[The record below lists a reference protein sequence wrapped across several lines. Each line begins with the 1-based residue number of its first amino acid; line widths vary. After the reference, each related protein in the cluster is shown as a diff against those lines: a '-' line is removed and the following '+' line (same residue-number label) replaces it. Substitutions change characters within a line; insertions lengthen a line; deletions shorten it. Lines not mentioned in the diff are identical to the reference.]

1 MSPVLVAVL
10 LVAAQ
15 RLAELVVA
23 RRNTARL
30 LAEGAVE
37 HAPGHYPL
45 IVALH
50 AAWLATLPMVVPPDR
65 WPSLPWLLL
74 FIALQPLRVWVIAS
88 LGGRWTTRILVLPGA
103 APVRRGPYR
112 WLRHPNYAVVALEIL
127 ALPMAFG
134 APAHALVFSLLNAAL
149 LLLVRIP
156 AEQRALTAAG
166 AGG

>member
-15 RLAELVVA
+15 RLAELAVA

-50 AAWLATLPMVVPPDR
+50 AAWLTTLPLVVPPDR

-74 FIALQPLRVWVIAS
+74 FIALQPLRVWIIAS

-103 APVRRGPYR
+103 AAVRRGPYR

-156 AEQRALTAAG
+156 AEQRALAG
-166 AGG
+166 AGS